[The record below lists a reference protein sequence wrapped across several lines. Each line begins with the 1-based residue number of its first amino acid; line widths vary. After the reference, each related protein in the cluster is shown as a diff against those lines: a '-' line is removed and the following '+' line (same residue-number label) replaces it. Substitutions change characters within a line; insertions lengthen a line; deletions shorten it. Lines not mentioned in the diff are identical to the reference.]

1 MSRVL
6 SYLDAERIA
15 GNDDGITASE
25 IRQAVGGS
33 HGGRSVAGELG
44 RLKRAGDVE
53 EVRRT
58 DGRSRPLLYRAAYRG
73 DVLDVGGPR
82 VEATVVLDLARFQA
96 ELGDGELQV
105 ALEQVLEAST
115 LVVGAARVVVRIDHA
130 EVVALGTVTS

>member
-6 SYLDAERIA
+6 SYLDAERVA

-25 IRQAVGGS
+25 IRSAVGGS

-44 RLKRAGDVE
+44 RLKRAGAIE

-73 DVLDVGGPR
+73 DVLVGGPR
-82 VEATVVLDLARFQA
+82 VEATIVLDLARCQA

>member
-6 SYLDAERIA
+6 SYLDAERVA

-25 IRQAVGGS
+25 IRSAVGGS

-53 EVRRT
+53 EVPRT
-58 DGRSRPLLYRAAYRG
+58 DGRSRPLLYRAVRDGTATA
-73 DVLDVGGPR
+73 VAPR
-82 VEATVVLDLARFQA
+82 VEATIVLDLARCQA
-96 ELGDGELQV
+96 APDSGELAI
-105 ALEQVLEAST
+105 ALEEVLRSEPLIIGPMRA
-115 LVVGAARVVVRIDHA
+115 VVRVDHA